1 MKTKLVILCG
11 VAAALAATPA
21 LAHHSSAMFDGQ
33 KSVTLVGTVK
43 EFQWTNPHSW
53 VQLNVTDPNGKVVEW
68 SLETSGISS
77 LYKRG
82 WRSGSLKPGDKVT
95 IVVSPLKNG
104 NPGGNIRSVVTAD
117 GKKLGEQGGGGA

>member
-1 MKTKLVILCG
+1 MKAKLLILG
-11 VAAALAATPA
+11 AMTAALTAPAA
-21 LAHHSSAMFDGQ
+21 LAHHSGAMFDGQ

-53 VQLNVTDPNGKVVEW
+53 VQLDVTDPNGKVVEW

-82 WRSGSLKPGDKVT
+82 WRSSSLKPGDKVT
-95 IVVSPLKNG
+95 VVASPLKNG
-104 NPGGNIRSVVTAD
+104 NPGGNIRSVTTAD
-117 GKKLGEQGGGGA
+117 GKKLGEQG